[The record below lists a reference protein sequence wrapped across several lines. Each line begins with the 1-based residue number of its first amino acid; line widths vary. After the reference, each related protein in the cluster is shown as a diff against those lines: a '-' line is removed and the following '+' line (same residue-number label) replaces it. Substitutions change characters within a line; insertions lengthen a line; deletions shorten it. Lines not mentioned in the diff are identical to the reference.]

1 MKNNL
6 AQKYFEQK
14 NWTVLELIL
23 LGVAIIAAGIITFA
37 WHGIPIGTPIL
48 IVAVVAL
55 AFSKTQKVKDAE
67 IDSMLNKMIANE
79 IDSDVLKKSIQS
91 FDLQSQPAKKGK
103 DGKMRSSTYVVTL
116 TEFEKEIAKLTCWR
130 FDLLQENFTKESY
143 TVTIGSGVS
152 LIETSVTVSGSQKEI
167 AFLESDAFT
176 SAIPVEINDIIVN
189 KIVKKLCGLEK

>member
-103 DGKMRSSTYVVTL
+103 DGKMRSSIYVVAL

-152 LIETSVTVSGSQKEI
+152 LIETSVTVSGSQKEV

-176 SAIPVEINDIIVN
+176 SAIPVEINDIIVD

>member
-91 FDLQSQPAKKGK
+91 FDLQSQLAKKGK

-116 TEFEKEIAKLTCWR
+116 AEFEKEIAKLTCWR

-152 LIETSVTVSGSQKEI
+152 LIETSVTVSGSQKEV

-176 SAIPVEINDIIVN
+176 SAIPVEINDIIVD

>member
-1 MKNNL
+1 MP
-6 AQKYFEQK
+6 
-14 NWTVLELIL
+14 LIL
-23 LGVAIIAAGIITFA
+23 EPPSSASRSHFCADSITELTLLA
-37 WHGIPIGTPIL
+37 L
-48 IVAVVAL
+48 SL

-91 FDLQSQPAKKGK
+91 FDLQSQPTKKGK

-116 TEFEKEIAKLTCWR
+116 AEFEKEIAKLTCWR
-130 FDLLQENFTKESY
+130 FDLLQENLTKESY

-152 LIETSVTVSGSQKEI
+152 LIETSVTVSGSQKEV

-176 SAIPVEINDIIVN
+176 SAIPVEINDIIVD